1 MFNFAFPAQTALRQ
15 AVTDAYRRDEIE
27 AVQDMLQR
35 AQMSDE
41 ERQAASELARRLV
54 TQVRASRTKASGV
67 DALMHEFSL
76 SSDEGIALM
85 SWRKL
90 FCVFPTTPPATV

>member
-54 TQVRASRTKASGV
+54 PKSVPAAPKPAAS
-67 DALMHEFSL
+67 MH
-76 SSDEGIALM
+76 
-85 SWRKL
+85 
-90 FCVFPTTPPATV
+90 

>member
-1 MFNFAFPAQTALRQ
+1 MFDFAFPTQTPLRQ
-15 AVTDAYRRDEIE
+15 AITDAYRRDEIE

-41 ERQAASELARRLV
+41 ERRAASELARRLV

-67 DALMHEFSL
+67 DALCTSFRSPAKK
-76 SSDEGIALM
+76 AL
-85 SWRKL
+85 R
-90 FCVFPTTPPATV
+90 